1 VQNNLALAY
10 DQAGDAARA
19 EPLFREVLVLRRRK
33 RGPSHPHVAVT
44 LVDLGRYLLRKKRYA
59 EAEPL
64 VREGLAIWEVNRPDG
79 WQRFDAQRLYGG
91 SLLGQGKYAEAE
103 PLILS
108 GCEGLTA
115 RDAKIPAPAK
125 ERLIEAGER
134 VVQLYIAW
142 GKKERAGEWRAKLAA
157 QGDKALPA
165 R

>member
-1 VQNNLALAY
+1 MQNNLALAY

-44 LVDLGRYLLRKKRYA
+44 LVDLGRYLLRKRRCA

-64 VREGLAIWEVNRPDG
+64 VRDGLTIWEVNRPDG
-79 WQRFDAQRLYGG
+79 WQRFDAQSLYGG

-103 PLILS
+103 PLIRS
-108 GCEGLTA
+108 GYEGLRA
-115 RDAKIPAPAK
+115 REAKIPAPSK
-125 ERLIEAGER
+125 VRLPEAGER
-134 VVQLYIAW
+134 VVQLYLTW
-142 GKKERAGEWRAKLAA
+142 GKKERAAEWRAKLTP
-157 QGDKALPA
+157 QSEKGLPA